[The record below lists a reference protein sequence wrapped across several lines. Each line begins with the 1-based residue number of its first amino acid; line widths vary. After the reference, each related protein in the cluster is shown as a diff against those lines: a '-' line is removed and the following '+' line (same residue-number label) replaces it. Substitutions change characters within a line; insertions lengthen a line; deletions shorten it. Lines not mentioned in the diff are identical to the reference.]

1 MKTIFRVSGI
11 MTLNYTLRLPHMPQT
26 LKIVY
31 FFHTDAFSDLI
42 HQLKFHDYPKLK
54 FFKSTCKDEPAT
66 HVLLPWS

>member
-1 MKTIFRVSGI
+1 

-42 HQLKFHDYPKLK
+42 HQLMIILNLSSSKAPARMSQQPMSFCPGVKLRSK
-54 FFKSTCKDEPAT
+54 Q
-66 HVLLPWS
+66 